1 MPYIEKNASDTRP
14 YYHDIIVYNLTVTNT
29 GNITYDKIL
38 TIVDELPE
46 GIVYI
51 SYTLSGANE
60 TAPMVQEG
68 QKLTWTITNIT
79 AGATAVINVTV
90 QLNVT
95 GETDNPG
102 VLIFEHGD
110 NQTVNKT
117 IDIQPIVDLAVNKT
131 SDKTDYFVGDIVT
144 WTITVTNAW
153 NGTNATNVTL
163 KDILPVEVEFI
174 NCTTENGTYNNET
187 GNWTIGFMGNGTTAT
202 LTIVTRALIEADNV
216 TNTGNATCNEEEW
229 NYTNN
234 VDNATINIYDK
245 PDINK
250 TVNDT
255 NPKYSEFVLYN
266 ITVRNTGDI
275 SYTDNLTIIDS
286 LPEGIDYISSVVIG
300 GTQIGNTLE
309 EGRVTTWVI
318 TNIAPHS
325 SVVIQVT
332 AQANAVGEKVNN
344 ATIKYPDGTD
354 MTVNATI
361 VVDPN
366 VDLSVNKT
374 SDKTDYFVGDIVTWT
389 ITVYNARNGTN
400 ATNVTLKD
408 ILPVEV
414 EFINYT
420 ATNGTYDNETGIW
433 NIGFMENGTNAT
445 LTIVTRALI
454 EADNVTNT
462 GNVSCN
468 ESEMDYTNN
477 VDNAT
482 INIHDVPDI
491 FKDVNYTDPYYH
503 ETVVY
508 NITVSNTGNVTYEN
522 VLTIVDNLPEGIDYI
537 NSTVTGA
544 NETGEMIKD
553 GQKLT
558 WTITNIAAGETAVIY
573 ITVQCNAIGV
583 KNNTGTINYPDGK
596 NKTVNRTINVHPI
609 VDVSVIKTSDR
620 TKYFVDDI
628 VIWTI
633 SVYNADNGTNATEVS
648 VKDILPSEFVFINC
662 TTENG
667 TYNNETGNWTI
678 GFMGNGTTA
687 TLTITSI
694 AKAEVDNVTNI
705 ANVTCNET
713 EWNYT
718 NNVDNATV
726 GILPLPDPVKTVNET
741 TPYYHNTVDYNL
753 TIINT
758 GDITYENNLTVIDS
772 LPEGLLFIETVN
784 ITGAK
789 LISENKDG
797 QIITWVITNITPE
810 THTVITVRVQANA
823 LGNLTNNLTIV
834 GPNGTNKTVNCTIT
848 PRAIVD
854 VSVNKTS
861 DKAQCF
867 VDDIVV
873 WTVTVRNA
881 DNGTNATNVILTD
894 ILPSEFVFINWTAT
908 NGTYNNNTGKWTI
921 GFMGNGTNATLTI
934 TSRAKKEAKKVT
946 NIASVTCSEDE
957 WNYTN
962 NVDNASVEIIP
973 LPDPVKTVNNAT
985 PYYHDVVFYNL
996 TIINTGNITYTDEL
1010 KIIDSLP
1017 AGLEFIETVGTTGA
1031 NVLSENVDGQVITW
1045 MITDIG
1051 ANSKA
1056 IITVKVRANALG
1068 NLTNNL
1074 TLIGPNGT
1082 NKTVNCTVTPVP
1094 VVDVSVNKISDKG
1107 EYFVDDIVV
1116 WTIKVSNA
1124 ANGTN
1129 ATNVVLK
1136 DLLPV
1141 EFKFIKYT
1149 ATKGKYNSTS
1159 GEWIIGFMG
1168 NGTSATL
1175 TITSLAKK
1183 EAKKVTNV
1191 AKVSCKEHE
1200 WNYTN
1205 NVDNASVVINP
1216 FLIPKKTVSNK
1227 TPYNYET
1234 VEYNLTIYNN
1244 GNMTYDRTLTVIDSL
1259 PKGLKYKGTVSISG
1273 ADQIGE
1279 TVVNGQKITW
1289 KITNIAAHSKAVI
1302 TVKVQA
1308 TKTGKLTNNL
1318 TIVGPNGKSATVNCT
1333 ISPVPVADLQ
1343 VIKTNNYEGK
1353 KVRKGETVIWKIKV
1367 TNNGPD
1373 KAINAIARDKLPKGV
1388 IYLSD
1393 DSNGKYDPETGI
1405 WKIGNLAKGES
1416 ATLTIKTKVTTTN
1429 KNVTNPVVVSSDSYD
1444 PDKSNNYD
1452 NSTINV
1458 IAQADLELTKEANV
1472 TYVLVNQTVS
1482 FKITVVNHG
1491 PNTAVNVRVHDV
1503 LPESLKFVSFKASR
1517 GTYDNETGLWTIG
1530 DLKKGEKVY
1539 LEITVNATE
1548 KGKVTNVAY
1557 VKSDTYDNDTS
1568 NNRDSATVEVDEPQT
1583 SIKLYPTGNPIILV
1597 LLSLVTI
1604 VGITLRRKS

>member
-1 MPYIEKNASDTRP
+1 
-14 YYHDIIVYNLTVTNT
+14 
-29 GNITYDKIL
+29 
-38 TIVDELPE
+38 
-46 GIVYI
+46 
-51 SYTLSGANE
+51 
-60 TAPMVQEG
+60 MVQ
-68 QKLTWTITNIT
+68 
-79 AGATAVINVTV
+79 
-90 QLNVT
+90 
-95 GETDNPG
+95 
-102 VLIFEHGD
+102 
-110 NQTVNKT
+110 
-117 IDIQPIVDLAVNKT
+117 
-131 SDKTDYFVGDIVT
+131 
-144 WTITVTNAW
+144 
-153 NGTNATNVTL
+153 
-163 KDILPVEVEFI
+163 
-174 NCTTENGTYNNET
+174 
-187 GNWTIGFMGNGTTAT
+187 
-202 LTIVTRALIEADNV
+202 
-216 TNTGNATCNEEEW
+216 
-229 NYTNN
+229 
-234 VDNATINIYDK
+234 
-245 PDINK
+245 
-250 TVNDT
+250 
-255 NPKYSEFVLYN
+255 
-266 ITVRNTGDI
+266 
-275 SYTDNLTIIDS
+275 
-286 LPEGIDYISSVVIG
+286 
-300 GTQIGNTLE
+300 
-309 EGRVTTWVI
+309 
-318 TNIAPHS
+318 
-325 SVVIQVT
+325 
-332 AQANAVGEKVNN
+332 
-344 ATIKYPDGTD
+344 
-354 MTVNATI
+354 
-361 VVDPN
+361 
-366 VDLSVNKT
+366 
-374 SDKTDYFVGDIVTWT
+374 
-389 ITVYNARNGTN
+389 
-400 ATNVTLKD
+400 
-408 ILPVEV
+408 
-414 EFINYT
+414 
-420 ATNGTYDNETGIW
+420 
-433 NIGFMENGTNAT
+433 
-445 LTIVTRALI
+445 
-454 EADNVTNT
+454 
-462 GNVSCN
+462 
-468 ESEMDYTNN
+468 
-477 VDNAT
+477 
-482 INIHDVPDI
+482 
-491 FKDVNYTDPYYH
+491 
-503 ETVVY
+503 
-508 NITVSNTGNVTYEN
+508 
-522 VLTIVDNLPEGIDYI
+522 
-537 NSTVTGA
+537 
-544 NETGEMIKD
+544 D

-558 WTITNIAAGETAVIY
+558 WTITNIPAGETVVIN
-573 ITVQCNAIGV
+573 ITVQCNVIGLV
-583 KNNTGTINYPDGK
+583 DNPGTINYPDGK